1 METMARAHGRGCKM
15 LKRGRTMAAFLAGFA
30 RVDVTPPLGIE
41 ISGYFMDRFA
51 AGVLDALEAS
61 AVAVACGESRAVVIG
76 LDNLMIDQ
84 TQMDVY
90 RRAIAEKTGLAYEG
104 VFICCSHTHTGPLV
118 GPDPLDAR
126 RHGEA
131 QYGEYL
137 GRKLCDCAALALRDL
152 QPSKLGWAVANAP
165 RISFI
170 RRFRMKDGS
179 IRTNPGVNNPDILA
193 PIGDVDERVNVL
205 RFVREAGPEI
215 IVANFGV
222 HPDVIGGEQI
232 SADYPGFFRRTL
244 EKALD
249 NVRCVFLNGAE
260 GDVNHVNVFPRPGEG
275 NGLVRDFDDVDRGYA
290 HARHM
295 GMVLAGAVLQVYEK
309 VHFTE
314 PDCVKFAQVVMP
326 APSNMPTADEAAR
339 AEEICR
345 LHEAGRDAQLPYEGM
360 ELTTVVAE
368 ALRMQQLKDGP
379 ESFGLYLG
387 ALQMGE
393 VALLGIPGEPFTGV
407 GRGIKDGSAYALTL
421 PCSLT
426 NGAEGYYPMREAYD
440 EGGYEARSSIFK
452 AGIAERIIDAGTKLL
467 RELKNA

>member
-1 METMARAHGRGCKM
+1 
-15 LKRGRTMAAFLAGFA
+15 MAAFLAGFA

-41 ISGYFMDRFA
+41 ISGYFIDRFA
-51 AGVLDALEAS
+51 TGVLDALEAN
-61 AVAVACGESRAVVIG
+61 ALAVACGDSRAVVIA
-76 LDNLMIDQ
+76 LDNLMVNQ
-84 TQMDVY
+84 TQMDSY
-90 RRAIAEKTGLAYEG
+90 RHAIAEKTGLSYEA

-126 RHGEA
+126 RKGEE
-131 QYGEYL
+131 QYGAYL
-137 GRKLCDCAALALRDL
+137 GRKLCDCAALALEDL
-152 QPSKLGWAVANAP
+152 RPARLGWAVGTAP

-179 IRTNPGVNNPDILA
+179 IRTNPGVNNPEILA
-193 PIGDVDERVNVL
+193 PIGEVDERVNVL
-205 RFVREAGPEI
+205 RFVRQGGPEI

-222 HPDVIGGEQI
+222 HPDVIGGDKI

-244 EKALD
+244 ERSLRHT
-249 NVRCVFLNGAE
+249 RCMFLNGAE
-260 GDVNHVNVFPRPGEG
+260 GDVNHVNPFPRPGEE
-275 NGLVRDFDDVDRGYA
+275 NGLTRDFDDVDRGYA

-309 VHFTE
+309 VRFTD
-314 PDCVKFAQVVMP
+314 PDCVKFAQIVMR
-326 APSNMPTADEAAR
+326 APSNMPSGDEVAKAA
-339 AEEICR
+339 EICR
-345 LHEAGRDAQLPYEGM
+345 LHEAGRDDELPYAGM
-360 ELTTVVAE
+360 ELTTAVAE

-379 ESFGLYLG
+379 EAFGLYLG

-393 VALLGIPGEPFTGV
+393 AALLAIPGEPFTGI
-407 GRGIKDGSAYALTL
+407 GRGIKDGSPYAMTL
-421 PCSLT
+421 PCSLA

-467 RELKNA
+467 QELKNS